1 MYEMKVKWMFVGLI
15 GIFLIVSIYLLVKRM
30 PESFLAP
37 YYTPSP
43 SVFMRDGLISVER
56 AQEEIPFEIIEPEYL
71 PVGFTFLGAHVSGTK
86 ITLIYEDS
94 NGRRITLSEWQND
107 EQEHHPYPGET
118 VVTINGIKGWFS
130 IPGPYSLRWDCDN
143 VAISLI
149 ADLTGGK
156 EAVMVEMIKIVESMQ
171 C

>member
-15 GIFLIVSIYLLVKRM
+15 GIFLIVSISLLVKRM

-107 EQEHHPYPGET
+107 EQRDQRLVFNSRP
-118 VVTINGIKGWFS
+118 VQS
-130 IPGPYSLRWDCDN
+130 SLG
-143 VAISLI
+143 L
-149 ADLTGGK
+149 
-156 EAVMVEMIKIVESMQ
+156 
-171 C
+171 